1 MLPDTLGS
9 KFTLFLRHP
18 ENHFKCDT
26 YPSKMDSSL
35 HSKEKAG
42 SIDPKMMMKKNAFVT
57 FFPPFSLSPFSRLTC

>member
-42 SIDPKMMMKKNAFVT
+42 SIDPKMMMKKM
-57 FFPPFSLSPFSRLTC
+57 RL